1 MRVTARRPSI
11 QLKCW
16 RRVTVKLYAGHRSNI
31 PGERLKCFELCG
43 YIFFLPKPTPTLH
56 HSLNL
61 PTGDFKRGVSSI
73 RSLFHGIKW
82 AANSTPHLLPQ
93 PTIIAVALL
102 LDISG
107 GRRLFKLKGISR
119 RLYIYARDLCGVI
132 SGISSLFFSVHARV
146 WVYIYFSFRPFLS
159 TLPFTTMNYPFAL
172 LPLYT

>member
-1 MRVTARRPSI
+1 MRVTARRPNI

-16 RRVTVKLYAGHRSNI
+16 RRVTAKLYAGHRSNI

-43 YIFFLPKPTPTLH
+43 LYFFFFLPKPTPTPH

-61 PTGDFKRGVSSI
+61 PTRDFKRGVSSI

-82 AANSTPHLLPQ
+82 AANSTPHLPPQ

-119 RLYIYARDLCGVI
+119 RLYIR
-132 SGISSLFFSVHARV
+132 S
-146 WVYIYFSFRPFLS
+146 RPLRCH
-159 TLPFTTMNYPFAL
+159 
-172 LPLYT
+172 